1 MLTLKN
7 EYQQAVNEYLMADGE
22 RVALLNVFSAIITQR
37 AEAGYVRF
45 IKAGVDLKNKATAYA
60 GQQWPSN
67 RQNGLEF
74 LMADVQKQIVI
85 NQFTKGAAS
94 KEQVNEAFLKWAQ
107 AKELA
112 G

>member
-7 EYQQAVNEYLMADGE
+7 EYQMAVNEYLMADGE

-45 IKAGVDLKNKATAYA
+45 IKASADLRKKATAYA
-60 GQQWPSN
+60 GQQWPNN

-107 AKELA
+107 AKESV
-112 G
+112 